1 MIGAQLL
8 VSTLQEWGVSF
19 IATLCG
25 HNLNS
30 IDDACREAGMRLVDV
45 RNEQAASYIA
55 DAWGRLSRRVGV
67 CAVSSGVA
75 HVNALAGLV
84 NAYFDGAPMLLITG
98 SGPTSTAGMGH
109 FQDLDQVA
117 LAAPVCKYARV
128 IDRAERIPLFVH
140 EACTAALSGRPGP
153 VHLTF
158 PEDIQ
163 KDEVNPAQLVRVA
176 TTLVSKDLPS
186 QGDPRSISEAT
197 SMIVEA
203 KKPLLVAGSGVYYAE
218 AEAALA
224 EFVNSQCLP
233 VMIPIWDR
241 GSIPRPIGEFLGF
254 LGAASGGPCLL
265 GEADL
270 IVIIGAACDYRV
282 GFLQPPEVARE
293 ARIVRIEG
301 DPGEFQKEIGAHLS
315 ILGDPRSVLIQLNK
329 ACQGR
334 PTHET
339 WLREA
344 QKQREVFL
352 QRCLR
357 AREQA
362 GSGLHALDILRAVRS
377 VLTENTVIVIDG
389 GNIGQWVHQVLFDH
403 YPGHWLSCGASGV
416 VGYGLPAAMA
426 ARLLYPDRPIILISG
441 DGALTFSIAELETA
455 SRQRLGFVVLVADD
469 EAWGV
474 TLTGHQREFGQGIT
488 SELGPIRFDHVA
500 KGMGAEGLRVSDA
513 DEIEPAIRKGL
524 KADRPTLIHVK
535 VVRSSPTD

>member
-1 MIGAQLL
+1 MTGAQLL
-8 VSTLQEWGVSF
+8 VSTLQKWGVSF

-25 HNLNS
+25 HSLNP
-30 IDDACREAGMRLVDV
+30 IDDACREAGLRLVDV
-45 RNEQAASYIA
+45 RNEQAASYLA
-55 DAWGRLSRRVGV
+55 DACGRLSRRVGV

-75 HVNALAGLV
+75 HVNAMAGLV
-84 NAYFDGAPMLLITG
+84 NAHFDGAPMLLITG

-128 IDRAERIPLFVH
+128 IDRAERIPQFVH
-140 EACTAALSGRPGP
+140 EACTATLSGRPGP
-153 VHLTF
+153 AHLTF

-163 KDEVNPAQLVRVA
+163 RSEVKPAQLIRVA
-176 TTLVSKDLPS
+176 TTSASGELPS
-186 QGDPRSISEAT
+186 QGDPRVISEIA
-197 SMIVEA
+197 SLLAEA

-218 AEAALA
+218 GEAALA
-224 EFVNSQCLP
+224 ELVHSQSLP

-241 GSIPRPIGEFLGF
+241 GSVAKPIGEFLGF
-254 LGAASGGPCLL
+254 LGAASGGPRLL
-265 GEADL
+265 AEADL
-270 IVIIGAACDYRV
+270 VVMIGAACDYRV
-282 GFLQPPEVARE
+282 GYLQPPEVAKE

-301 DPGEFQKEIGAHLS
+301 DPAQFQKGTGAHLS

-329 ACQGR
+329 ACRGR

-339 WLREA
+339 WLQEA
-344 QKQREVFL
+344 QKRREAFR
-352 QRCLR
+352 QRCLQ
-357 AREQA
+357 ARERA
-362 GSGLHALDILRAVRS
+362 GPGLHALDILRAVRS
-377 VLTENTVIVIDG
+377 VLTKNTVIVTDG
-389 GNIGQWVHQVLFDH
+389 GNIGQWAHQVLFDH

-474 TLTGHQREFGQGIT
+474 TLTGHQREFGRGIT
-488 SELGPIRFDHVA
+488 SELGPIRFDQVA
-500 KGMGAEGLRVSDA
+500 EGLGAQGLRVSDA
-513 DEIEPAIRKGL
+513 GEIEPAIRQGL
-524 KADRPTLIHVK
+524 KADRPTLIHVA